1 VQLLL
6 LLALAAQ
13 PDGGVDGGLP
23 YFVDAGVPLTP
34 AMDAVA
40 HTTKR
45 ELVKQLLDDGQH
57 IRFGTDDKG
66 PVNVWRP
73 ATYKAEGAILIV
85 YVHGF
90 YNSAD
95 SAFLEHHLS
104 EQFRDSGRN
113 AMFVVPEAPSWRT
126 DDVIWKD
133 LDELLDAVEKNAKVP
148 MPKGPVWVIAHSGAY
163 RTAASWLKN
172 PKIERVVLLDAL
184 YSADDDFREW
194 VNGADGGTHRL
205 TVVGYDTAQ
214 RVEWFLRRQPTAV
227 RLDDLPFLYDGLRPS
242 QAAAT
247 LLYVQSE
254 RFGHMELVTSGRV
267 LPLLIH
273 SLK

>member
-1 VQLLL
+1 VLRLV
-6 LLALAAQ
+6 ALAVLTQ
-13 PDGGVDGGLP
+13 LDGGVP
-23 YFVDAGVPLTP
+23 YAVDAGTPLTP
-34 AMDAVA
+34 AMDAVT
-40 HTTKR
+40 HTNKR
-45 ELVKQLLDDGQH
+45 ELVRQLLDDGQH
-57 IRFGTDDKG
+57 VRFGTDDKG

-73 ATYKAEGAILIV
+73 ASYKPETALLVV

-90 YNSAD
+90 YNNAD

-133 LDELLDAVEKNAKVP
+133 LDELLAAVEQNAKVP

-163 RTAASWLKN
+163 RTAAAWLSN

-184 YSADDDFREW
+184 YSADEDFRSW
-194 VNGADGGTHRL
+194 VNNADGGTNTHRL

-214 RVEWFLRRQPTAV
+214 RAEWFLKKHPSAL
-227 RLDDLPFLYDGLRPS
+227 RLDDLPFLYDGLKPQ
-242 QAAAT
+242 QAAAN

-267 LPLLIH
+267 LPMLLH

>member
-1 VQLLL
+1 VLSLLL
-6 LLALAAQ
+6 TALGQLDA
-13 PDGGVDGGLP
+13 G
-23 YFVDAGVPLTP
+23 VDAGVPLTP
-34 AMDAVA
+34 AMDAVS
-40 HTTKR
+40 HTTRR
-45 ELVKQLLDDGQH
+45 EYVTQLLDDGRH
-57 IRFGTDDKG
+57 VRFGTDDKG

-73 ATYKAEGAILIV
+73 LTYKPEGALTIV

-90 YNSAD
+90 YNSCD

-113 AMFVVPEAPSWRT
+113 ALFIVPEAPSWRT
-126 DDVIWKD
+126 DDVLWKD
-133 LDELLDAVEKNAKVP
+133 LDELLEAVEKQGKVP
-148 MPKGPVWVIAHSGAY
+148 IPKGPVWVIAHSGAY

-172 PKIERVVLLDAL
+172 PKIERIVLLDAL

-194 VNGADGGTHRL
+194 LTSTEGGTHRL

-214 RVEWFLRRQPTAV
+214 RAEWFMRKHPTAL
-227 RLDDLPFLYDGLRPS
+227 RLDDLPFLYDGLRPQLAS
-242 QAAAT
+242 AP